1 VSILT
6 TGGTIASFRAGDAGV
21 IAGVGADALVAGAA
35 SGDDDVHVDEL
46 FRAGS
51 YELTL
56 SRMAELAER
65 IRQVGEDPSVDGVVV
80 THGTD
85 TMEESAYLAELGYPG
100 DKPVVFTG
108 AQLPADDA
116 EPDGPANLR
125 DAIRLARDPHAR
137 GLGVLIC
144 MAGAAY
150 AAAEATKAHSTAP
163 DPWGCTGLDPVALVE
178 DGTVTVRR
186 RPARPPVALAV
197 PPDVAERR
205 VELIKVAA
213 GSDGALLRAARDLG
227 AEAVVLE
234 AFGLGNAPP
243 PVTAAV
249 AELVSAGLLVLVVTR
264 CGSGPTA
271 AVYGNGGG
279 VDLQRAGALLV
290 SHLSGPKARILAVA
304 ALATTS
310 STGEASTVVADVAA
324 ALTAPPQRSFVAGST
339 VPR

>member
-1 VSILT
+1 MLLLT
-6 TGGTIASFRAGDAGV
+6 TGGTIASIRAGDAGV
-21 IAGVGADALVAGAA
+21 VAGVGADALVAG
-35 SGDDDVHVDEL
+35 SVTDDDVQVEEL
-46 FRAGS
+46 FRVGS

-65 IRQVGEDPSVDGVVV
+65 VRQVGEDPTVDAVVV

-85 TMEESAYLAELGYPG
+85 TMEESAYLADLGYPG

-108 AQLPADDA
+108 AQLPADHA

-125 DAIRLARDPHAR
+125 DAIRLAREPDTR

-178 DGTVTVRR
+178 DRTVTVRR

-197 PPDVAERR
+197 PPGAAERR
-205 VELIKVAA
+205 VELVKVAA
-213 GSDGALLRAARDLG
+213 GSDGDMLRAVRDLG

-234 AFGLGNAPP
+234 AFGLGNVPA

-249 AELVSAGLLVLVVTR
+249 AELVSAGLFVVVVTR

-279 VDLQRAGALLV
+279 ADLHRAGALLV
-290 SHLSGPKARILAVA
+290 SHLSGPKARILVLA
-304 ALATTS
+304 ALAATS
-310 STGEASTVVADVAA
+310 SRREASAVVTKVAEQ
-324 ALTAPPQRSFVAGST
+324 LAPPPRRSFAASPT
-339 VPR
+339 VSG